1 MTIYHGVVKV
11 NTPRK
16 NFIVI
21 RIGFY
26 VLRRQM
32 FDFCVIKKN
41 LFFFIFRYWNV
52 STSNIWSLFWSHEPV
67 LAPTITSYIPESMNS
82 HFYETR
88 TRDIWSKVFSYI
100 FDFMKLFRKHKANI
114 SWMET
119 NEFTFIPW
127 CSDTFYFIFVAQIFS
142 TLHIYLKHYSTTSF
156 EGKCH
161 GK

>member
-21 RIGFY
+21 RMGFY

-41 LFFFIFRYWNV
+41 LFFSYFVTGMLVQVTFEVCFGHMNQYSPPPLHLIFQKAWIV
-52 STSNIWSLFWSHEPV
+52 I
-67 LAPTITSYIPESMNS
+67 
-82 HFYETR
+82 FYETR